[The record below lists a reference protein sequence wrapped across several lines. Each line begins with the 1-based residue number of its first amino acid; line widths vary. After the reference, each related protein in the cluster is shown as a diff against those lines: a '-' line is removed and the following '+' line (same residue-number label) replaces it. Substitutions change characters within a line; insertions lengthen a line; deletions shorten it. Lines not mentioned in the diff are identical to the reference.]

1 MKNRREAG
9 SDKRVSRPPWKVL
22 LVGCGHAGM
31 LHERD
36 PKRPKPAS
44 FLGGLRSLPDRFRLA
59 GLCDID
65 PEVLLLAREQVGED
79 IPAFVSLREGLEAV
93 GPDVVGLATWTR
105 THVPLM
111 HLCLD
116 QGIRGLVVEKP
127 LCILPSQARAID
139 RRLRQHP
146 LPVEINHLRRW
157 DNRYQ
162 WARDVIRLKPWGPL
176 RSIHAQ
182 VLTGRG
188 GIGWERQM
196 RDREGGGALFHDG
209 THMVDLLLFLLG
221 RPLAIQGV
229 HARWG
234 RWVEHSLCAMLR
246 FPGDVEVFLEVGG
259 ERDHFAFSLR
269 LEFAGAVLT
278 VGNGLYRLET
288 VQESPR
294 FSGFSELAPGEF
306 PHHELRGYPHEGYAG
321 PWVSLA
327 RSLAE
332 GHDGGLSASWRDGVA
347 GVYLMNRL
355 LDRAGRKRIRP
366 G

>member
-65 PEVLLLAREQVGED
+65 PEVLLLAREQVGGD

-196 RDREGGGALFHDG
+196 LDREGGGVLFHDG
-209 THMVDLLLFLLG
+209 THLVDLLLFLLG
-221 RPLAIQGV
+221 RPL
-229 HARWG
+229 
-234 RWVEHSLCAMLR
+234 
-246 FPGDVEVFLEVGG
+246 LEVGG